1 MLTGN
6 SQITNAQLPITKQ
19 GETNAQTTMIETQ
32 ESVTKQIFD
41 LEERTLVFANS
52 IVRLSA

>member
-1 MLTGN
+1 
-6 SQITNAQLPITKQ
+6 
-19 GETNAQTTMIETQ
+19 MIETQ